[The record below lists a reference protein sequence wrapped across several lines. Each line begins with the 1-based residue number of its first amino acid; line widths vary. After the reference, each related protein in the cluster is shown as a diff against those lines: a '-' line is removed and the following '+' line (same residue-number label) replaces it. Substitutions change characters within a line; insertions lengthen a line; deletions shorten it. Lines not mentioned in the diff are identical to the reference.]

1 MSPSSLEEQ
10 VENAL
15 ARLDT
20 GRKIRL
26 LTGSGF
32 WRTHAEPAVGLRA
45 MVLSDGPAGVR
56 GERFDERDPSAVLPC
71 PTAVAASWDPGLA
84 RRLGRLLAA
93 EARRKGVDVVLG
105 PTVNLHRTPY
115 AGRNFE
121 CYSEDPLLS
130 GEMGAATVAGL
141 QSAGVAATVKHYV
154 GNDFETDRFT
164 VDVRIG
170 ERALREVYAAP
181 FEHIVRTAAPWAL
194 MAAYNSVNGTT
205 MTESPL
211 LDEPLR
217 GEWGFDGLVVS
228 DWFAAR
234 STEGAALGSLDLAMP
249 GPLGPWGDALA
260 AAVEAGRVPLKAVD
274 AKVRNLLRLAAR
286 VGALGTLGDPEE
298 NTPPSHE
305 TDKTHETNETH
316 ETHETHG
323 GTHQPE
329 DERALLRAA
338 ATSGAV
344 LVRNHDALLPLP
356 AERLRRIAVLG
367 PNAATARVQGGGSA
381 TVHPRHTVSPLDGL
395 RAALG
400 DTVEVTHAPGVR
412 TRPRL
417 PALDHRHATDP
428 VTGEPGF
435 RVRFHAPDGSL
446 VLDELRLSAR
456 LLWLS
461 DATVQQACTVEVEA
475 DVRMPGGGPHRI
487 GVAGSGRFLLTA
499 DDTVLV
505 DEDIAKDDPLSGILH
520 PPERSTTH
528 HLAPDRPVR
537 LRLRHE
543 FPTGALVVGFLL
555 GVEAPDTPA
564 DEELRRAVALAADA
578 DAAVV
583 EVGTNEQLESE
594 GVDRTTLAL
603 PGAQD
608 ELVRRVAAA
617 NPRTVVVVNAG
628 APVLLPWRSEVGA
641 VLLTWFPGQE
651 FGHAL
656 ADILLGRSEPGG
668 RLPMTWPADETSP
681 ALRPTTPAEGVVTY
695 GDDLDVG
702 YRAWAAGGHRPAYP
716 FGHGLGYTTWE
727 YVAVS
732 APADVP
738 ADGDAVVR
746 VTLRNTGP
754 RHGRHTVQAYLR
766 REASAVARPSLWLAA
781 FTTAEAAPG
790 AETTVSLRLPPRAFA
805 HWAEGWQIEPGGF
818 TLLIGDSAEDHAIRT
833 TMHVG

>member
-1 MSPSSLEEQ
+1 MHRVVNTGHDDSSSPASPSSLDEQ
-10 VENAL
+10 VESAL

-20 GRKIRL
+20 PAKIRL

-32 WRTHAEPAVGLRA
+32 WRTHAEPAAGLRA
-45 MVLSDGPAGVR
+45 LVLSDGPAGVR
-56 GERFDERDPSAVLPC
+56 GERFDERDPSAVLPS

-84 RRLGRLLAA
+84 RRLGGLLAA

-105 PTVNLHRTPY
+105 PTVNLHRSPY

-130 GEMGAATVAGL
+130 GAMGAATVAGL
-141 QSAGVAATVKHYV
+141 QAAGVAATVKHYV
-154 GNDFETDRFT
+154 GNDFETDRYT

-170 ERALREVYAAP
+170 GRALREVYGAP
-181 FEHIVRTAAPWAL
+181 FEHIVRAAAPWAL

-249 GPLGPWGDALA
+249 GPHGPWGDALA
-260 AAVEAGRVPLKAVD
+260 AAVEAGRVPMKAVD

-286 VGALGTLGDPEE
+286 VGALGDPGESA
-298 NTPPSHE
+298 PPPHE
-305 TDKTHETNETH
+305 
-316 ETHETHG
+316 
-323 GTHQPE
+323 PE
-329 DERALLRAA
+329 RDRALLRSAA
-338 ATSGAV
+338 VSGAV
-344 LVRNHDALLPLP
+344 LVRNHDALLPLS
-356 AERLRRIAVLG
+356 AEGLRRVAVLG

-381 TVHPRHTVSPLDGL
+381 TVQPRHIVSPLDGL

-428 VTGEPGF
+428 VTGAPGF

-461 DATVQQACTVEVEA
+461 DAIVQQACAVEVEA

-487 GVAGSGRFLLTA
+487 GVAGSGRFRLTA

-528 HLAPDRPVR
+528 HLPADGRVR

-555 GVEAPDTPA
+555 GIEVPDTPA
-564 DEELRRAVALAADA
+564 EEEMRRAVALAADA
-578 DAAVV
+578 DVAVV
-583 EVGTNEQLESE
+583 VVGTNEEVESE
-594 GVDRTTLAL
+594 GVDRTTLVL

-608 ELVRRVAAA
+608 ELVRRVAAV
-617 NPRTVVVVNAG
+617 NPHTVVVVNAG
-628 APVLLPWRSEVGA
+628 APVLLPWRAEVGA

-656 ADILLGRSEPGG
+656 ADVLLGRSEPGG
-668 RLPMTWPADETSP
+668 RLPVTWPADEASP
-681 ALRPTTPAEGVVTY
+681 ALRSTTPVGGVVTY
-695 GDDLDVG
+695 GDDLDIG
-702 YRAWAAGGHRPAYP
+702 YRGWAAGGHRPAYP

-732 APADVP
+732 APDDVP
-738 ADGDAVVR
+738 ADGDPVVH
-746 VTLRNTGP
+746 VTVRNTGP

-766 REASAVARPSLWLAA
+766 REDSAVARPALWLAGFA
-781 FTTAEAAPG
+781 TAEAAPG
-790 AETTVSLRLPPRAFA
+790 AETTVALRLAPRAFA
-805 HWAEGWQIEPGGF
+805 HWADGWQVEPGAF
-818 TLLIGDSAEDHAIRT
+818 TLLIGDSAEAHALST
-833 TMHVG
+833 TLRVG

>member
-1 MSPSSLEEQ
+1 MHRVVNTGHDDSSSPASPSSLDDQ
-10 VENAL
+10 VESAL

-20 GRKIRL
+20 PAKVRL

-45 MVLSDGPAGVR
+45 LVLSDGPAGVR
-56 GERFDERDPSAVLPC
+56 GERFDERDPSAVLPS

-84 RRLGRLLAA
+84 RRLGGLLAA

-105 PTVNLHRTPY
+105 PTVNLHRSPY

-130 GEMGAATVAGL
+130 GEMGAATVAGV
-141 QSAGVAATVKHYV
+141 QAGGVAATVKHYV
-154 GNDFETDRFT
+154 GNDFETDRYT

-181 FEHIVRTAAPWAL
+181 FEHIVRAAAPWAL

-234 STEGAALGSLDLAMP
+234 STEGAALAGLDLAMP
-249 GPLGPWGDALA
+249 GPHGPWGDALA
-260 AAVEAGRVPLKAVD
+260 AAVEAGRVPVKAVD
-274 AKVRNLLRLAAR
+274 AKVRNLLRLAFR
-286 VGALGTLGDPEE
+286 VGALGGPGESAPPPHKPEE
-298 NTPPSHE
+298 
-305 TDKTHETNETH
+305 
-316 ETHETHG
+316 
-323 GTHQPE
+323 
-329 DERALLRAA
+329 ERALLRTAA
-338 ATSGAV
+338 VSGTV
-344 LVRNHDALLPLP
+344 LVRNHDALLPLS
-356 AERLRRIAVLG
+356 AEGLRRVAVLG

-381 TVHPRHTVSPLDGL
+381 TVQPRHTVGPLDGL

-400 DTVEVTHAPGVR
+400 DTVEVDHAPGVR

-428 VTGEPGF
+428 VTGAPGL
-435 RVRFHAPDGSL
+435 RVRFRAPDGTV
-446 VLDELRLSAR
+446 VLDEIRLTAR

-461 DATVQQACTVEVEA
+461 DATVQQASTVEVEA

-487 GVAGSGRFLLTA
+487 GVAGSGRFRLTA

-520 PPERSTTH
+520 PPERSAIH
-528 HLAPDRPVR
+528 HLPDDGRVR

-555 GVEAPDTPA
+555 GIEAPETAA
-564 DEELRRAVALAADA
+564 DEEMRRAVALAADA
-578 DAAVV
+578 DVAVV
-583 EVGTNEQLESE
+583 VVGTNEELESE

-628 APVLLPWRSEVGA
+628 APVLLPWHTEVGA

-656 ADILLGRSEPGG
+656 ADVLLGRAEPGG
-668 RLPMTWPADETSP
+668 HLPVTWPADEASP
-681 ALRPTTPAEGVVTY
+681 ALRSTTPAGGVVTY
-695 GDDLDVG
+695 GDDLDIG
-702 YRAWAAGGHRPAYP
+702 YRGWAAGGHRPAYP

-727 YVAVS
+727 YVGVS
-732 APADVP
+732 APGEVP
-738 ADGDAVVR
+738 ADGDAVVH
-746 VTLRNTGP
+746 VTVRNTGP
-754 RHGRHTVQAYLR
+754 RHGRHIVQAYLR
-766 REASAVARPSLWLAA
+766 RETSAVLRPALWLAGFA
-781 FTTAEAAPG
+781 AAEAAPG
-790 AETTVSLRLPPRAFA
+790 AETTVALRLAPRAFA
-805 HWAEGWQIEPGGF
+805 HWAEGWQVEPGEF
-818 TLLIGDSAEDHAIRT
+818 TLLVGDSAEVHPLRT
-833 TMHVG
+833 TLRVG